1 MDSVILSERWQAILN
16 SFDEYIT
23 ARGLTKTTCREL
35 KDCIH
40 EFILFTHNNKIEF
53 PSQCSSKLLLSYFQY
68 ITSRP
73 KGKSID
79 VIQGSTPNHHVYGLR
94 TFFGWLF
101 NSGAI
106 SFNPVVDLKFPK
118 YFSRKVEALSVTS
131 IQKLFSSCESDL
143 ERILLSIYYGC
154 GLRRSE
160 GQSLLIADIDIIHW
174 KVIVRKGKFSKRRE
188 VPIGKNLQTY
198 FRNYVASYHQ
208 ASYLASD
215 KTPFLI
221 DKNKIPI
228 DGNKAYQIIKHIAS
242 KADLTHEEINLHV
255 LRHSIATHLLLNG
268 MQLDLVRKFLGHN
281 SVDTT
286 QHYLSGI
293 GNHWKWNQRNHL
305 QRSKQSFN
313 HDRT

>member
-35 KDCIH
+35 KTCIH
-40 EFILFTHNNKIEF
+40 EFILFAHNNKIEF

-73 KGKSID
+73 IGKSID
-79 VIQGSTPNHHVYGLR
+79 FIQGSTPNHHVYGLR

-118 YFSRKVEALSVTS
+118 YFSRKVEAISASS
-131 IQKLFSSCESDL
+131 IQKLFCVCESDL
-143 ERILLSIYYGC
+143 ERILLSIFYGC

-160 GQSLLIADIDIIHW
+160 GQSLLISDIDMIQW

-188 VPIGKNLQTY
+188 VPIGKNLQTN
-198 FRNYVASYHQ
+198 FINYLTTYHQ
-208 ASYLASD
+208 APNKAND

-221 DKNKIPI
+221 DENKIPI

-242 KADLTHEEINLHV
+242 NADLTHEEINLHV
-255 LRHSIATHLLLNG
+255 LRHSIATHLLMNG
-268 MQLDLVRKFLGHN
+268 MCIDLVRRFLGHN

-286 QHYLSGI
+286 QHYLNGR

-305 QRSKQSFN
+305 QRSKKSFN

>member
-1 MDSVILSERWQAILN
+1 MDPVLISERWQVIINGFTEFIVAKGLKSTTRQN
-16 SFDEYIT
+16 LT
-23 ARGLTKTTCREL
+23 A
-35 KDCIH
+35 CIH
-40 EFILFTHNNKIEF
+40 EFILFAHNNKIEF

>member
-1 MDSVILSERWQAILN
+1 MDSNLITERWQAILN
-16 SFDEYIT
+16 GFTEFIV
-23 ARGLTKTTCREL
+23 AKGLKPTTRL
-35 KDCIH
+35 DLTVCIS
-40 EFILFTHNNKIEF
+40 EFILFAHKNNIEF
-53 PSQCSSKLLLSYFQY
+53 PSQCSSKILLSYFQY

-73 KGKSID
+73 KGKFND
-79 VIQGSTPNHHVYGLR
+79 VIQGSTPNHHVYALR
-94 TFFGWLF
+94 VFFGWLF

-118 YFSRKVEALSVTS
+118 YYSRKVESLSVTS

-143 ERILLSIYYGC
+143 ERILLSIFYGC

-160 GQSLLIADIDIIHW
+160 GQSLLITDIVIIQW

-188 VPIGKNLQTY
+188 IPIGKYLHKH
-198 FRNYVASYHQ
+198 FINYVASYHQ
-208 ASYLASD
+208 ASYVAND
-215 KTPFLI
+215 KIPFFI
-221 DKNKIPI
+221 DENKIPI

-242 KADLTHEEINLHV
+242 KANLNHEEINLHL

-286 QHYLSGI
+286 QHYLNGM

-305 QRSKQSFN
+305 HRSNKSFN